1 MDTYIPARK
10 KGWNIFEVLY
20 HPIHHVT
27 IEKKVHLPYE
37 RWN

>member
-1 MDTYIPARK
+1 MGTYILDK
-10 KGWNIFEVLY
+10 EKCWNIFEVLY
-20 HPIHHVT
+20 HPIPHII